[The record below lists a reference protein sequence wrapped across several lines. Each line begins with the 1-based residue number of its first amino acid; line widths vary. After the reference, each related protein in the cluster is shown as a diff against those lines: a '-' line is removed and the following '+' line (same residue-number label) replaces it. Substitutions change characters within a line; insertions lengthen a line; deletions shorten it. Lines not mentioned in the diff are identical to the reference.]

1 MHRLSRQTTPVGA
14 LFGASSGE
22 AAGIVHLGLGN
33 FHRAHAAVYTAH
45 ALAADPG
52 DWGIHGFANRS
63 RDVGRSARGA
73 PSRGNPWDTARTGP
87 GRPRPTTRGRV

>member
-33 FHRAHAAVYTAH
+33 FHRAHPAVYTAH
-45 ALAADPG
+45 ALT
-52 DWGIHGFANRS
+52 
-63 RDVGRSARGA
+63 GA
-73 PSRGNPWDTARTGP
+73 STDSPTARATSS
-87 GRPRPTTRGRV
+87 RP